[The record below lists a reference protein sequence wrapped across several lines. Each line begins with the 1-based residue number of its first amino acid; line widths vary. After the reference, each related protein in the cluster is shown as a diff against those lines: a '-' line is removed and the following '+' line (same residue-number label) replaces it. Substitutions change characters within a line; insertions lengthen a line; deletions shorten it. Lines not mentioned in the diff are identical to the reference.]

1 MKTKHRYGSH
11 ELSTPQQL
19 GAGLGE
25 AEEGARGSSRSPAST
40 GAEMLGWERGNRSS
54 TQPSLMGEGGF
65 FFPFLAS
72 KGWEVRAWGWWRG
85 FAKHRGLR
93 LSTKNWARGQNPAA
107 PRRSHG
113 CKHLPPDIW
122 NKKSPFGSLEPH
134 F

>member
-25 AEEGARGSSRSPAST
+25 AEEGARGSSRSPASA

-72 KGWEVRAWGWWRG
+72 KGWEVGAWCVTVGLAEGFFQASRAEVEHEKLGTWAEPCCSTEVPW
-85 FAKHRGLR
+85 LR
-93 LSTKNWARGQNPAA
+93 AS
-107 PRRSHG
+107 
-113 CKHLPPDIW
+113 PP
-122 NKKSPFGSLEPH
+122 
-134 F
+134 